1 MSGAQAF
8 QRWFAGCVSHG
19 IPVDTFIEKID
30 SFVRKKIFSGVGK
43 YRETFF
49 DNSEIDETVSK
60 ALNFLLMNTFFNC
73 LVN

>member
-1 MSGAQAF
+1 M
-8 QRWFAGCVSHG
+8 
-19 IPVDTFIEKID
+19 
-30 SFVRKKIFSGVGK
+30 GK

-49 DNSEIDETVSK
+49 DNSEIDETVLK